1 MELKDYIDILS
12 RRKWVIILTLLFTFS
27 VVTTGVIITP
37 PKFTATTQIRVL
49 TTKTGGSTYVD
60 YNIAYAER
68 LLATY
73 VKIATSAPVI
83 EELSRS
89 VVNTNTDDILKM
101 LIVAVIPNT
110 ELIEIKVV
118 SENPVLAQF
127 MANKL
132 AQIMVNRSKT
142 LYSDDVNPVSIYII
156 EQATVPDVPSSPS
169 PILLI
174 ALGAIAG
181 LIGGIILAF
190 LFESLDMRLYTSGQ
204 IATVTRL
211 KMIGD
216 IPRGKGDKEDSL
228 MISNSR
234 LHAEAFHRLQ
244 TNIFS
249 SMKGEHQLKTILVT
263 SAVTQDG
270 KSFITA
276 NLGLSI
282 ANSSNKVLI
291 IDANLRWPMLHNI
304 FHLDNQIGFS
314 DLLKLAAND
323 LLKQDQGINEYIEQT
338 IVPII
343 QPNTSNLFVIPSGPI
358 PSNPVELLD
367 SRSLNVIID
376 LLKEKFDVILFDSPP
391 CLAVTDP
398 VVLSSKVDGTL
409 IVVRNGWVRRNV
421 LTNSIRQLSDVNAN
435 LIGVVSNFTTMGL
448 GSHFAS

>member
-27 VVTTGVIITP
+27 VVITGVIITP

-49 TTKTGGSTYVD
+49 TTKTGGSSFVD
-60 YNIAYAER
+60 YNIQYAER

-73 VKIATSAPVI
+73 VKIATSTPVI

-89 VVNTNTDDILKM
+89 VVNMSTDDILKM
-101 LIVAVIPNT
+101 LNVAVIPGT
-110 ELIEIKVV
+110 ELIEIKVG
-118 SENPVLAQF
+118 SENPVLSQY

-156 EQATVPDVPSSPS
+156 EQASVPDIPSSPN
-169 PILLI
+169 PLVVIG
-174 ALGAIAG
+174 LGAIAG
-181 LIGGIILAF
+181 LIGGIVLAF
-190 LFESLDMRLYTSGQ
+190 AFESLDMRLYTSGQ
-204 IATVTRL
+204 IETVTNM
-211 KMIGD
+211 KIVGD
-216 IPRGKGDKEDSL
+216 IPRGKADKDDWL

-234 LHAEAFHRLQ
+234 LHEESFHRLQ

-249 SMKGEHQLKTILVT
+249 PKKGDHLLKTLLIT

-270 KSFITA
+270 KSLVAA

-282 ANSSNKVLI
+282 ASSSNRVLI
-291 IDANLRWPMLHNI
+291 IDANLRWPMLHEI

-314 DLLKLAAND
+314 DLLKLNPND
-323 LLKQDQGINEYIEQT
+323 LLKQEQGTSEFIDQT
-338 IVPII
+338 IK
-343 QPNTSNLFVIPSGPI
+343 QTNSPNLYVIPSGPI
-358 PSNPVELLD
+358 PTNPVELLD
-367 SRSLNVIID
+367 SHCLTVIMD

-421 LTNSIRQLSDVNAN
+421 LTNSIRQLNDVNAN